1 MNATAKTFLVA
12 VFAVAS
18 AAVSALMLAGAAN
31 DAPKQEVVKLE
42 RVVVVGKRLAPVPQQ
57 LAQIER
63 IEQLPRVVIEG
74 RRQAKATD
82 SQLAQARCEAV
93 TRC

>member
-18 AAVSALMLAGAAN
+18 AAVSALMLAGAA
-31 DAPKQEVVKLE
+31 DTAPQQHVVQLE
-42 RVVVVGKRLAPVPQQ
+42 RVVVVGKRLAPEAQQ
-57 LAQIER
+57 VAQ

-74 RRQAKATD
+74 HRAMPVGDT
-82 SQLAQARCEAV
+82 LVAQASCKAA
-93 TRC
+93 TLC